1 MHADLGIDIV
11 MNYSFGRCDNRLE
24 APDFDPSYRDA
35 SFFGSTASNL
45 MKHMPW
51 MNEVLQAL
59 PDSLASVLHPA
70 LAEFMKQKRV
80 SVLGAQSIKL

>member
-1 MHADLGIDIV
+1 

-35 SFFGSTASNL
+35 SFFGSTAENL
-45 MKHMPW
+45 MKHIPW
-51 MNEVLQAL
+51 LNDVLQSL

-70 LAEFMKQKRV
+70 LTEFIKQKRV
-80 SVLGAQSIKL
+80 NFALEHLDESTNASSEYS